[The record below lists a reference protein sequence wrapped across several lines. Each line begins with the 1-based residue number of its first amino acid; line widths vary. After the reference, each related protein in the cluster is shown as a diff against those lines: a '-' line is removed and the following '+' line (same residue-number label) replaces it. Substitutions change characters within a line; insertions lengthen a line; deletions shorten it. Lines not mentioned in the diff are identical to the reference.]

1 MCGPDTPSSTP
12 RIGARVD
19 FFSSPSS
26 SRDRHLLG
34 NLLFLNPSTPNSQE
48 ATHFSFISPSTSP
61 STSTTPSTLLSRAS
75 MVGGGDSSDASNSE
89 LDDHVIVFIHQIG
102 DMTKSVHECGLLTQF
117 TLNEKACQMCALNEN
132 LSISVG
138 QDGIIGRRV
147 SMMRGGVVL
156 GDGIVGY
163 NC

>member
-1 MCGPDTPSSTP
+1 MCGPETPSSTP

-61 STSTTPSTLLSRAS
+61 STSTTPSTLFGRAS
-75 MVGGGDSSDASNSE
+75 MVGGGDSRDASNSE
-89 LDDHVIVFIHQIG
+89 LDDRVIVFIHQIG
-102 DMTKSVHECGLLTQF
+102 DMTKSVRECGLLTQF